1 MASPNAELVDEI
13 DYEMSKRSFKFFFE
27 EIMEFQLSHHHADW
41 VNNLDSHNRYCVKA
55 ARDHGKSTLFLCYL
69 LWKVVFNPKTDSIIF
84 SHSLDQSI
92 RHMRTLNDLI
102 DSVPWLAE
110 MKKKDSWAKT
120 FFGFKNGSRISA
132 KSVGGAVRGAHPDI
146 ILCDDILWG
155 TTETEL
161 QKVASWFYEVMI
173 PTLHHTAKLMIVGT
187 PFTPTDLY
195 TELESKDGYLVE
207 TYPAMDAK
215 GVPLWPERWSLEA
228 LDSRRADMPAIAFAR
243 EYLCEPIH
251 DVASMFPMALL
262 ETARDPELVLLDK
275 AESDYNEEG
284 ERSGVFGQHFIG
296 WDPAI
301 ASDKNADYT
310 AMMTMRLPPG
320 EANIKQIVNVVH
332 EKGMNSMAQKRQMVL
347 LNSRFQPDLIELEG
361 NNFQRMFEAE
371 LKELREDIPIRTFM
385 TTRTKKESLFMS
397 LLLAFEQGQIKTPY
411 GDERSKKF
419 THKLEEELT
428 RFGMQKNGRL
438 ESVGV
443 HDDLAMAL
451 ALSNWATKE
460 FKGSVML
467 LDDYLP
473 GFDNWFAGGKKK
485 STNDGWMIP

>member
-1 MASPNAELVDEI
+1 MASPNADLVHEI
-13 DYEMSKRSFKFFFE
+13 DWEMSKRSFKFFFE

-41 VNNLDSHNRYCVKA
+41 VHNLDTHNRYCVKA

-120 FFGFKNGSRISA
+120 FFGFTNGSRISA

-173 PTLHHTAKLMIVGT
+173 PTLHHSAKLMIVGT

-228 LDSRRADMPAIAFAR
+228 LDGRRADMPAIAFAR
-243 EYLCEPIH
+243 EYLCEPM
-251 DVASMFPMALL
+251 DDMSSLFPSHLL
-262 ETARDPELVLLDK
+262 QAAKDTHRTLIERPD
-275 AESDYNEEG
+275 G
-284 ERSGVFGQHFIG
+284 EPDDQYFIG

-301 ASDKNADYT
+301 SSDRQADYT
-310 AMMTMRLPPG
+310 VMLVLRRPASNPELLELVHVVRRKAMDFRTQIMEIQRL
-320 EANIKQIVNVVH
+320 NN
-332 EKGMNSMAQKRQMVL
+332 
-347 LNSRFQPDLIELEG
+347 RFQPDIIELEA
-361 NNFQRMFEAE
+361 NHFQRVFAT
-371 LKELREDIPIRTFM
+371 ELRADTDLPIRTFIS
-385 TTRTKKESLFMS
+385 TRQKRESLLMGLVLRFEREQMGLPWGDDRS
-397 LLLAFEQGQIKTPY
+397 RDVVGQLEKELLMFGM
-411 GDERSKKF
+411 SKK
-419 THKLEEELT
+419 
-428 RFGMQKNGRL
+428 GRL
-438 ESVGV
+438 ESIAR
-443 HDDLAMAL
+443 HDDFAIAL
-451 ALSNWATKE
+451 ALANWATTE
-460 FKGSVML
+460 FRERIVDLDELMEGL
-467 LDDYLP
+467 LD
-473 GFDNWFAGGKKK
+473 
-485 STNDGWMIP
+485 

>member
-161 QKVASWFYEVMI
+161 QKVASWF
-173 PTLHHTAKLMIVGT
+173 
-187 PFTPTDLY
+187 
-195 TELESKDGYLVE
+195 
-207 TYPAMDAK
+207 
-215 GVPLWPERWSLEA
+215 
-228 LDSRRADMPAIAFAR
+228 
-243 EYLCEPIH
+243 
-251 DVASMFPMALL
+251 
-262 ETARDPELVLLDK
+262 
-275 AESDYNEEG
+275 
-284 ERSGVFGQHFIG
+284 
-296 WDPAI
+296 
-301 ASDKNADYT
+301 
-310 AMMTMRLPPG
+310 
-320 EANIKQIVNVVH
+320 
-332 EKGMNSMAQKRQMVL
+332 
-347 LNSRFQPDLIELEG
+347 
-361 NNFQRMFEAE
+361 
-371 LKELREDIPIRTFM
+371 
-385 TTRTKKESLFMS
+385 
-397 LLLAFEQGQIKTPY
+397 
-411 GDERSKKF
+411 
-419 THKLEEELT
+419 
-428 RFGMQKNGRL
+428 
-438 ESVGV
+438 
-443 HDDLAMAL
+443 
-451 ALSNWATKE
+451 
-460 FKGSVML
+460 
-467 LDDYLP
+467 
-473 GFDNWFAGGKKK
+473 
-485 STNDGWMIP
+485 

>member
-1 MASPNAELVDEI
+1 MASPNADLVHEI
-13 DYEMSKRSFKFFFE
+13 DWEMSKRSFKFFFE

-41 VNNLDSHNRYCVKA
+41 VHNLDTHNRCCVKA

-120 FFGFKNGSRISA
+120 FFGFSNGSRISA
-132 KSVGGAVRGAHPDI
+132 KSVGGAVRGAHPDF
-146 ILCDDILWG
+146 ILFDDILWG

-161 QKVASWFYEVMI
+161 LNVASWFYEVMI
-173 PTLHHTAKLMIVGT
+173 PTLHHSAKLMIVGT

-243 EYLCEPIH
+243 EYLCEPM
-251 DVASMFPMALL
+251 DDMSSLFPSHLL
-262 ETARDPELVLLDK
+262 QAAKDTHRTLIERPD
-275 AESDYNEEG
+275 G
-284 ERSGVFGQHFIG
+284 EPDDQYFIG

-301 ASDKNADYT
+301 SSDRQADYT
-310 AMMTMRLPPG
+310 VMLVLRRPASNPELLELVHVVRRKAMDFRTQIMEIQRL
-320 EANIKQIVNVVH
+320 NN
-332 EKGMNSMAQKRQMVL
+332 
-347 LNSRFQPDLIELEG
+347 RFQPDIIELEA
-361 NNFQRMFEAE
+361 NHFQRVFAT
-371 LKELREDIPIRTFM
+371 ELRADTDLPIRTFIS
-385 TTRTKKESLFMS
+385 TRQKRESLLMGLVLRFEREQMRLPWGDDRS
-397 LLLAFEQGQIKTPY
+397 RDVVGQLEKELLMFGM
-411 GDERSKKF
+411 SKK
-419 THKLEEELT
+419 
-428 RFGMQKNGRL
+428 GRL
-438 ESVGV
+438 ESIAR
-443 HDDLAMAL
+443 HDDFAIAL
-451 ALSNWATKE
+451 ALANWATTE
-460 FKGSVML
+460 FRERIVDLDELMEGL
-467 LDDYLP
+467 LD
-473 GFDNWFAGGKKK
+473 
-485 STNDGWMIP
+485 

>member
-1 MASPNAELVDEI
+1 MASPNADLVHEI

-41 VNNLDSHNRYCVKA
+41 VHNLDTHNRYCVKA

-69 LWKVVFNPKTDSIIF
+69 LWKVAFNPKTDSIIF

-102 DSVPWLAE
+102 DSVPWLAD

-173 PTLHHTAKLMIVGT
+173 PTLHHSAKLMIVGT

-228 LDSRRADMPAIAFAR
+228 LDARRADMPAIAFAR
-243 EYLCEPIH
+243 EYLCEPM
-251 DVASMFPMALL
+251 DDMSSLFPSHLLQAAKDTHRALL
-262 ETARDPELVLLDK
+262 EKPD
-275 AESDYNEEG
+275 G
-284 ERSGVFGQHFIG
+284 EPDDQYFIG

-301 ASDKNADYT
+301 SSDRQADYT
-310 AMMTMRLPPG
+310 VML
-320 EANIKQIVNVVH
+320 VVRRPASNPELLELVH
-332 EKGMNSMAQKRQMVL
+332 VVRRKGMDFRTQIMEIQR
-347 LNSRFQPDLIELEG
+347 LNNRFQPDIIELEA
-361 NNFQRMFEAE
+361 NHFQRVFAT
-371 LKELREDIPIRTFM
+371 ELRADTDLPIRTFIS
-385 TTRTKKESLFMS
+385 TKQKRESLLMGLVLRFEREQMRLPWGDDRS
-397 LLLAFEQGQIKTPY
+397 RDIVGQLEKELLMFGM
-411 GDERSKKF
+411 SKK
-419 THKLEEELT
+419 
-428 RFGMQKNGRL
+428 GRL
-438 ESVGV
+438 ESIAR
-443 HDDLAMAL
+443 HDDFAIAL
-451 ALSNWATKE
+451 ALANWATTE
-460 FKGSVML
+460 FRERIVDLDELMEGL
-467 LDDYLP
+467 LD
-473 GFDNWFAGGKKK
+473 
-485 STNDGWMIP
+485 

>member
-1 MASPNAELVDEI
+1 VISMASPNADLVHEI

-41 VNNLDSHNRYCVKA
+41 VHNLDTHNRYCVKA

-69 LWKVVFNPKTDSIIF
+69 LWKVAFNPKTDSIIF

-102 DSVPWLAE
+102 DSVPWLAD

-173 PTLHHTAKLMIVGT
+173 PTLHHSAKLMIVGT

-228 LDSRRADMPAIAFAR
+228 LDARRADMPAIAFAR
-243 EYLCEPIH
+243 EYLCEPM
-251 DVASMFPMALL
+251 DDMSSLFPSHLLQAAKDTHRALL
-262 ETARDPELVLLDK
+262 EKPD
-275 AESDYNEEG
+275 G
-284 ERSGVFGQHFIG
+284 EPDDQYFIG

-301 ASDKNADYT
+301 SSDRQADYT
-310 AMMTMRLPPG
+310 VML
-320 EANIKQIVNVVH
+320 VVRRPASNPELLELVH
-332 EKGMNSMAQKRQMVL
+332 VVRRKGMDFRTQIMEIQR
-347 LNSRFQPDLIELEG
+347 LNNRFQPDIIELEA
-361 NNFQRMFEAE
+361 NHFQRVFAT
-371 LKELREDIPIRTFM
+371 ELRADTDLPIRTFIS
-385 TTRTKKESLFMS
+385 TKQKRESLLMGLVLRFEREQMRLPWGDDRS
-397 LLLAFEQGQIKTPY
+397 RDIVGQLEKELLMFGM
-411 GDERSKKF
+411 SKK
-419 THKLEEELT
+419 
-428 RFGMQKNGRL
+428 GRL
-438 ESVGV
+438 ESIAR
-443 HDDLAMAL
+443 HDDFAIAL
-451 ALSNWATKE
+451 ALANWATTE
-460 FKGSVML
+460 FRERIVDLDELMEGL
-467 LDDYLP
+467 LD
-473 GFDNWFAGGKKK
+473 
-485 STNDGWMIP
+485 

>member
-243 EYLCEPIH
+243 EYLCEPM
-251 DVASMFPMALL
+251 DDMSSLFPSHLL
-262 ETARDPELVLLDK
+262 QAAKDTHRAIIERPDG
-275 AESDYNEEG
+275 ESDDQY
-284 ERSGVFGQHFIG
+284 FIG

-301 ASDKNADYT
+301 SSDRQADYT
-310 AMMTMRLPPG
+310 VML
-320 EANIKQIVNVVH
+320 VVRRPASNPELLELVH
-332 EKGMNSMAQKRQMVL
+332 VIRRKGMDFRTQIMEIQR
-347 LNSRFQPDLIELEG
+347 LNNRFQPDIIELEA
-361 NNFQRMFEAE
+361 NHFQRVFAT
-371 LKELREDIPIRTFM
+371 ELRADTDLPIRTFIS
-385 TTRTKKESLFMS
+385 TKQKRESLLMGLVLRFEREQMRLPWADDRS
-397 LLLAFEQGQIKTPY
+397 RALVGQLEKELLMFGM
-411 GDERSKKF
+411 SKK
-419 THKLEEELT
+419 
-428 RFGMQKNGRL
+428 GRL
-438 ESVGV
+438 ESIAR
-443 HDDLAMAL
+443 HDDLAIAL
-451 ALSNWATKE
+451 ALANWATTE
-460 FKGSVML
+460 FRERIVDLDELMEGL
-467 LDDYLP
+467 LD
-473 GFDNWFAGGKKK
+473 
-485 STNDGWMIP
+485 